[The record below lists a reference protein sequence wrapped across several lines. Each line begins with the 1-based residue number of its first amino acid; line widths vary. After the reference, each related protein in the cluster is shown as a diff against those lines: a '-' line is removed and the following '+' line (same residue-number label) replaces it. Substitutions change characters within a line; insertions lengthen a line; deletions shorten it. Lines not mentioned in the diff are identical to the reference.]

1 MKKIICTLMAVI
13 VLCTT
18 VIGLTSCFG
27 ETIESGKYAS
37 ADGIEIEVVYDQLII
52 PSNEK
57 DVLGTLYIIYDYFID
72 DGKIT
77 LTADRVEFIGESD
90 SDYEE
95 RKNAYYKGRSESFTY
110 EEVEGGFKMGGKT
123 FIKK

>member
-1 MKKIICTLMAVI
+1 MKKIICTLIAVI
-13 VLCTT
+13 MLCGALF
-18 VIGLTSCFG
+18 GLTSCF
-27 ETIESGKYAS
+27 EDTIAAGKYAS
-37 ADGIEIEVVYDQLII
+37 ADGIEIEVVYDQII
-52 PSNEK
+52 MPSNEE

-72 DGKIT
+72 EDKIT

-95 RKNAYYKGRSESFTY
+95 RMNAYYEGKSEVFTY
-110 EEVEGGFKMGGKT
+110 EVVDGGFKMGGKT